1 MKNLKFREK
10 TPPIDRF
17 PNDNIFRVVWAYGS
31 VQKGSTITGIPEIH
45 VLLVELTFNN
55 STNEYELSK
64 QTKVVKISIAQL
76 DTVRYMTIWKG
87 QKRINGC
94 WENFTMRFKNEANKL
109 YYVYV
114 NDDFDKLETLPQL
127 LFQYPDEK
135 ISAIDADIT
144 RIGDKYHMFYVS
156 HDGGA
161 GIKQAV
167 SDRVNSDYKYN
178 ARWYDPEPTAC
189 EAPNLWKRIGED
201 RWVLMYDVYGQK
213 VHNFGFSETSDFVH
227 FTPLGQFNQGV
238 MRTTNFTS
246 PKHGAIIHLTRQEA
260 ERLAEHW
267 GMSYDALLPSE

>member
-1 MKNLKFREK
+1 MM
-10 TPPIDRF
+10 
-17 PNDNIFRVVWAYGS
+17 Y
-31 VQKGSTITGIPEIH
+31 
-45 VLLVELTFNN
+45 
-55 STNEYELSK
+55 
-64 QTKVVKISIAQL
+64 
-76 DTVRYMTIWKG
+76 
-87 QKRINGC
+87 
-94 WENFTMRFKNEANKL
+94 FTMRFKNEANKL

-144 RIGDKYHMFYVS
+144 RIGDKYH
-156 HDGGA
+156 
-161 GIKQAV
+161 
-167 SDRVNSDYKYN
+167 KYN

>member
-1 MKNLKFREK
+1 ME
-10 TPPIDRF
+10 P
-17 PNDNIFRVVWAYGS
+17 Y
-31 VQKGSTITGIPEIH
+31 
-45 VLLVELTFNN
+45 
-55 STNEYELSK
+55 K
-64 QTKVVKISIAQL
+64 Q
-76 DTVRYMTIWKG
+76 
-87 QKRINGC
+87 
-94 WENFTMRFKNEANKL
+94 L
-109 YYVYV
+109 YYNILIYRTPLYV
-114 NDDFDKLETLPQL
+114 NDDFDRLETLPQL

-167 SDRVNSDYKYN
+167 SDRVNSDYEYN

-227 FTPLGQFNQGV
+227 FTSLGQFNQGV

>member
-1 MKNLKFREK
+1 MM
-10 TPPIDRF
+10 
-17 PNDNIFRVVWAYGS
+17 Y
-31 VQKGSTITGIPEIH
+31 
-45 VLLVELTFNN
+45 
-55 STNEYELSK
+55 
-64 QTKVVKISIAQL
+64 
-76 DTVRYMTIWKG
+76 
-87 QKRINGC
+87 
-94 WENFTMRFKNEANKL
+94 FTMRFKNEANKL

-114 NDDFDKLETLPQL
+114 NDDFDRLETLPQL

-167 SDRVNSDYKYN
+167 SDRVNSDYEYN

-201 RWVLMYDVYGQK
+201 RWVL
-213 VHNFGFSETSDFVH
+213 
-227 FTPLGQFNQGV
+227 NQGV

>member
-1 MKNLKFREK
+1 
-10 TPPIDRF
+10 
-17 PNDNIFRVVWAYGS
+17 
-31 VQKGSTITGIPEIH
+31 
-45 VLLVELTFNN
+45 
-55 STNEYELSK
+55 
-64 QTKVVKISIAQL
+64 
-76 DTVRYMTIWKG
+76 
-87 QKRINGC
+87 
-94 WENFTMRFKNEANKL
+94 
-109 YYVYV
+109 
-114 NDDFDKLETLPQL
+114 
-127 LFQYPDEK
+127 
-135 ISAIDADIT
+135 
-144 RIGDKYHMFYVS
+144 MFYVS

-167 SDRVNSDYKYN
+167 SDRVNSDYEYN
-178 ARWYDPEPTAC
+178 ARWDDPEPTAC

-227 FTPLGQFNQGV
+227 FTSLGQFNQGV